1 MESMRIRDKILEGMV
16 KKDEKITDKA
26 EKIFGC

>member
-16 KKDEKITDKA
+16 KKDEQITDKV